1 MLTASGRRSGAVYG
15 EKSPKTRLARIYCY
29 GNTLNIVNWI
39 NLVSDICVVHR
50 VRRLPSMPF
59 TPVRNSPGL
68 LFFFFLIYLKG
79 LCHGFLASLLTA
91 KIYVCVAGKV
101 RQIMTHFC

>member
-29 GNTLNIVNWI
+29 GSTLNIVNWI
-39 NLVSDICVVHR
+39 NFVSDICVVHR

-68 LFFFFLIYLKG
+68 LFFFFLNLLKG
-79 LCHGFLASLLTA
+79 ALSRIFGISFNSQNICLCRRKS
-91 KIYVCVAGKV
+91 
-101 RQIMTHFC
+101 